1 MVCNTIREIIV
12 HAAQEFGEEDAV
24 RYKIKKD
31 EVEAKSYLQLK
42 QDSESFSCVLKALGE
57 QGSHIA
63 MTGMTSY
70 SWLVTYFGT
79 VNSGSVAVPLDV
91 SLPAEEMCE
100 LVDRADV
107 TVFIV
112 DEVRKDVLAIA
123 KQRCPKLK
131 YLISIQQEESTDQIL
146 SLSQLL
152 KEHAGDRKSVV

>member
-63 MTGMTSY
+63 MTGM
-70 SWLVTYFGT
+70 
-79 VNSGSVAVPLDV
+79 A
-91 SLPAEEMCE
+91 
-100 LVDRADV
+100 R
-107 TVFIV
+107 
-112 DEVRKDVLAIA
+112 
-123 KQRCPKLK
+123 
-131 YLISIQQEESTDQIL
+131 
-146 SLSQLL
+146 
-152 KEHAGDRKSVV
+152 